1 MFNGK
6 KRSGELDFELRESFL
21 LDPYKFPLFSEM
33 QVNTEE
39 RIVFYETYIS
49 KSAQYYLLLTKPKG
63 ITFPSYI
70 FCCKQ
75 CFTSYGLGAILNYQ
89 IMSKVYSPK

>member
-21 LDPYKFPLFSEM
+21 LDPYKFPLFSEL
-33 QVNTEE
+33 QINTEE
-39 RIVFYETYIS
+39 RIVFYETYVS

-63 ITFPSYI
+63 NCVTSYI
-70 FCCKQ
+70 CC
-75 CFTSYGLGAILNYQ
+75 YQ
-89 IMSKVYSPK
+89 